1 MSATTRKPSWLK
13 QNYENLLL
21 VVVLLRK
28 GLYGSFHDWAVK
40 RERRGHES

>member
-1 MSATTRKPSWLK
+1 V
-13 QNYENLLL
+13 L

-28 GLYGSFHDWAVK
+28 GLSGSFHDWAVK